1 MAYRVMLCMNLG
13 PKDRNEIEK
22 SGNAKIFSGLN
33 QLFKNWSKEGIRL
46 IASFGKDGHT
56 PGVFTHHAIFEV
68 ESIDI
73 VWKMD
78 HDFITA
84 DWNHEVQSFELHLG
98 NGRDFIDKH
107 FA

>member
-13 PKDRNEIEK
+13 PTDRKEIEK
-22 SGNAKIFSGLN
+22 SENVKVFSGLN

-46 IASFGKDGHT
+46 IGSFSKDVHT
-56 PGVFTHHAIFEV
+56 PGVFAHHAIFEV
-68 ESIDI
+68 ETIDT

-78 HDFITA
+78 HDFVTA
-84 DWNHEVQSFELHLG
+84 DWNRELQSFELHLG
-98 NGRDFIDKH
+98 NERNFIDKH